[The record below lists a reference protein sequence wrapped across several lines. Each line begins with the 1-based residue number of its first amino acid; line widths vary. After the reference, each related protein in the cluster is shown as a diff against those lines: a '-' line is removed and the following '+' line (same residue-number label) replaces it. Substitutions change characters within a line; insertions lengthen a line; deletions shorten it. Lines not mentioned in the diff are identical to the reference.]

1 MNSFKRNRDAYT
13 FVEVMVVLILIGI
26 LSSIAIPTFRNI
38 IITSK
43 ISVAASTLHN
53 ALLFTRFEAIKRGR
67 PVTICRSSNSDDANA
82 SCAAGVIN
90 PESHLGWAEGWIIFV
105 DVDQD
110 LKFGGEDILVRVQSR
125 LFNKPGDGSMFSSPH
140 RNQLTFNS
148 TGQIF
153 ASYMRFTISRPN
165 DDKDVSHVKYLCLA
179 SGGRARIDNDG
190 CVRK

>member
-1 MNSFKRNRDAYT
+1 MNSLRRNKDAYT
-13 FVEVMVVLILIGI
+13 FVEVMMVLILIGI
-26 LSSIAIPTFRNI
+26 LSSIAIPAFRNL

-43 ISVAASTLHN
+43 ISAATSALHN
-53 ALLFTRFEAIKRGR
+53 ALLYTRFEAIKRGR
-67 PVTICRSSNSDDANA
+67 SVTICRSSNPDSSVPN
-82 SCAAGVIN
+82 CAAGAII
-90 PESHLGWAEGWIIFV
+90 PEMHLGWAEGWIIFV

-110 LKFGGEDILVRVQSR
+110 LKFNGKDILVRVQSK

-165 DDKDVSHVKYLCLA
+165 DDPDETHVKYLCLA
-179 SGGRARIDNDG
+179 SGGRARIDSDG